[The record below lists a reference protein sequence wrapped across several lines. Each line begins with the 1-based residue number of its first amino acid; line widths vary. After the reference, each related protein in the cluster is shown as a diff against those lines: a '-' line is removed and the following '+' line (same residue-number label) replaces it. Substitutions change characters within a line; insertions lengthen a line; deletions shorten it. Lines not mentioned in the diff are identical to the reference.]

1 MKTFTLKI
9 KHYQIINDEKKPI
22 VSGAIHFVTLLL

>member
-9 KHYQIINDEKKPI
+9 KHYQIINDEKKTI
-22 VSGAIHFVTLLL
+22 VYRAMLFVTLLL